1 MLASCLFVQ
10 EESSPDRHEVE
21 DEAVDALGIPG
32 WDRVDEL
39 AKSLIELEGLAVS
52 ASQAQDIQRLY
63 DRLVDYGKRPILF
76 KPRPLRPSRGRR
88 KSGHISVEA
97 MKRLVAEL
105 DLLIRHIY

>member
-10 EESSPDRHEVE
+10 EESSPDRHEVEDE

-63 DRLVDYGKRPILF
+63 DRLGTMTND
-76 KPRPLRPSRGRR
+76 PS
-88 KSGHISVEA
+88 SSSHVLSDL
-97 MKRLVAEL
+97 LVAVSASGNL
-105 DLLIRHIY
+105 AIKV